1 MRGVGIEAPALRS
14 IDLVRALELHI
25 PALATQRS
33 HCLHGHQPA
42 VGEGD
47 LRLCRVGGELDGDDD
62 RVPSLRPGDS
72 YARRDAAALRGDD
85 SAGAGR
91 RAHRACSLPP
101 NCGPCDGGAVSG
113 GRFLQRTEGSKMF
126 FLNTEAIINRG
137 ISLLQT
143 LHQRRYW
150 EQFTWHP
157 RSVDD
162 QFAV

>member
-1 MRGVGIEAPALRS
+1 M
-14 IDLVRALELHI
+14 RALELHI

-47 LRLCRVGGELDGDDD
+47 LRLRRVGGELDGDDD

-85 SAGAGR
+85 SAAAGH
-91 RAHRACSLPP
+91 RAHACVACRQTVVRAT
-101 NCGPCDGGAVSG
+101 GGAVSS
-113 GRFLQRTEGSKMF
+113 GRKTHSSTRRGSR
-126 FLNTEAIINRG
+126 RG